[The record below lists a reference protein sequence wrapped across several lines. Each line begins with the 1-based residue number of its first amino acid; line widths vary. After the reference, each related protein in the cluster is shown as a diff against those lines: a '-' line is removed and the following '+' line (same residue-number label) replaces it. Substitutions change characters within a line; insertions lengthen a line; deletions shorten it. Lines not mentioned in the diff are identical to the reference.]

1 MRRVLDVAAKDASP
15 GDVNMPTRFWLVLVL
30 SMLAGIAVLLAKPT
44 GRKAKSSAPWRGQIK
59 PPAPPPECSG
69 RDSFAVLKPA
79 VPASTTALPSGR
91 ARNGGLLLRV
101 VVDVSVL
108 VVPLLVLVS
117 VGIHRRTSVL
127 PSMCGGS

>member
-59 PPAPPPECSG
+59 PPAPPP
-69 RDSFAVLKPA
+69 
-79 VPASTTALPSGR
+79 
-91 ARNGGLLLRV
+91 
-101 VVDVSVL
+101 
-108 VVPLLVLVS
+108 
-117 VGIHRRTSVL
+117 
-127 PSMCGGS
+127 